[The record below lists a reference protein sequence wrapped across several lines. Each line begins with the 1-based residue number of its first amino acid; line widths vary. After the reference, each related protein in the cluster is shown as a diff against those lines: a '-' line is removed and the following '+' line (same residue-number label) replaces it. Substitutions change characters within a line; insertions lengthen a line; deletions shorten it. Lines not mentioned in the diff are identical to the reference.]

1 MKTHIRPLV
10 LALVAM
16 LSATTQA
23 ADTPAAILADYRK
36 SAETALV
43 RLNTTIDAEA
53 AKVAAQLLAQ
63 NDAAGVATLTEQV
76 EAKRAGEPV
85 AQPLPQVATLFTGYD
100 RARATALAPV
110 KQSTLR
116 RIDAMLASS
125 DGKKVEIVAELAKLK
140 ADVQAGKIADHS
152 APAPNWTFHRTRSG
166 AAEGSVVFGPK
177 GDVTFISKVGN
188 KTAGTWKR
196 TKDDTIVAQFQTD
209 EWKINFRKSGTEV
222 RTATSQDICYLQPA
236 KP

>member
-1 MKTHIRPLV
+1 MKTHIRPL
-10 LALVAM
+10 ALVAM
-16 LSATTQA
+16 LSTTQA

-36 SAETALV
+36 AADTALV
-43 RLNTTIDAEA
+43 RVNATLDTEA
-53 AKVAAQLLAQ
+53 AKVSKTLLAL
-63 NDAAGVATLTEQV
+63 NDPAAVQSLADQV
-76 EAKRAGEPV
+76 QAKRAGEPV
-85 AQPLPQVATLFTGYD
+85 AQPVPQASALFAAYD
-100 RARATALAPV
+100 RARLAALAPV
-110 KQSTLR
+110 QQTTLR
-116 RIDAMLASS
+116 RIKAVLASS
-125 DGKKVEIVAELAKLK
+125 DGQKTEIVAELAKLK
-140 ADVQAGKIADHS
+140 TDVQAGKIADHS

-209 EWKINFRKSGTEV
+209 EWKIDFRKSGTEV